1 MNASG
6 AMEIVDRL
14 VAAEIPFVVIGGHA
28 VNAHGFIRAT
38 EDVDILFERTEETQQ
53 RLYEILRDIN
63 AYYIG
68 TEIDPQTGIE
78 RIHDVTMEY
87 VQTNHLL
94 MLGSNLGYL
103 DIFDFVPGVAEG
115 SVAEVL
121 RSAITIDDRPFVDL
135 NWLRR
140 MKMAAGRP
148 QDQIDLQN
156 LPDP

>member
-1 MNASG
+1 MNATG
-6 AMEIVDRL
+6 AMQIVDRL
-14 VAAEIPFVVIGGHA
+14 VAADIPFVVIGGHA

-38 EDVDILFERTEETQQ
+38 EDVDILFERTVKSQQ
-53 RLYEILRDIN
+53 RLYELLRDIG

-68 TEIDPQTGIE
+68 TEIDPHTGIE
-78 RIHDVTMEY
+78 RIHEVTMDY
-87 VQTNHLL
+87 VQTNHLM

-103 DIFDFVPGVAEG
+103 DVFDYVPGVAG
-115 SVAEVL
+115 ASVAEVL

-135 NWLRR
+135 RWLRR

-156 LPDP
+156 LPH